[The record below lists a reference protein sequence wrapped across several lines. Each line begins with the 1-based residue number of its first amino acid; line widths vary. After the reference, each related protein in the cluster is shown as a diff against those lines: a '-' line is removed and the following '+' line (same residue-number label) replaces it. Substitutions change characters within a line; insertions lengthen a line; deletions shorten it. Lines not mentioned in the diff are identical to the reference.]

1 MERKDNGCFGG
12 KSTRPRDAEAGGASR
27 ARFQGLQSS
36 GAVNGDCRLSLE
48 GQRCRRGKDLVLD
61 MLAFQG
67 LLDMH
72 TEMCSEENNKYL
84 GSWFLYNLEREPGSH
99 P

>member
-1 MERKDNGCFGG
+1 MERKDNGCFEG

-48 GQRCRRGKDLVLD
+48 GQRCRQGERSGSGHAGFPGPLRYAHRDVFRREQQIFGVLVLI
-61 MLAFQG
+61 
-67 LLDMH
+67 
-72 TEMCSEENNKYL
+72 
-84 GSWFLYNLEREPGSH
+84 
-99 P
+99 